1 MPIHVLGPPFVKQA
15 VAFALLV
22 LIPVTNQLGYLS
34 SKYQLPNF
42 IRSYPEP
49 ICNVFTPQEVGG
61 TLIGEDGFV
70 VTVGA
75 K

>member
-22 LIPVTNQLGYLS
+22 LIHVTNQFGYLS

-42 IRSYPEP
+42 ISSYPEP
-49 ICNVFTPQEVGG
+49 VYNVFTPQQ
-61 TLIGEDGFV
+61 LS
-70 VTVGA
+70 
-75 K
+75 